1 MFEILVSNSVTGII
15 NLITLG
21 GVIVNIYLLIKKNIK
36 DNAEVGIFLKVY
48 DKKYKAKYSLLRKF
62 VQRSEIKGVLRDLLK
77 QQNKGFSINYLSSE
91 KFIKNILDVQ
101 KGKSKEI
108 VIECTPEEF
117 SVFDEKN
124 FTLINK

>member
-1 MFEILVSNSVTGII
+1 MFEILVSSQINGIV
-15 NLITLG
+15 NLITLL
-21 GVIVNIYLLIKKNIK
+21 GVGINIFIFINKNRK
-36 DNAEVGIFLKVY
+36 DNTVIDIFLKID